1 MTLSQNILEKYEESQ
16 NIKTEKFEKTVEERD
31 RQIDELKFRIK
42 KLEEDIAYI
51 QANKN

>member
-31 RQIDELKFRIK
+31 RQIDELKFRI
-42 KLEEDIAYI
+42 